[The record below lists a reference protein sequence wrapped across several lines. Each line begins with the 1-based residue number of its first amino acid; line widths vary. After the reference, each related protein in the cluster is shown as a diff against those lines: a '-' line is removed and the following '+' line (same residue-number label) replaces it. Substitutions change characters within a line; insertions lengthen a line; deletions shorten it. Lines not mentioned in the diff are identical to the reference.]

1 MHFTTLSDAPW
12 TQGVQN
18 EGIHNQYHSLNLI
31 RLITSTR
38 LSWAGHVVRMKEGR
52 SAFTILAGKPKGK
65 RPLGVDRKTILE
77 RTLKK

>member
-52 SAFTILAGKPKGK
+52 SAFKMLTGNPTEK
-65 RPLGVDRKTILE
+65 
-77 RTLKK
+77 RTLSKSTNASAGDS